1 MSVNT
6 RYPGPEN
13 IFREQLDN
21 GIVLLVYENF
31 AAPSVELEGVCRAG
45 SLADPADRL
54 GLAQFVSGM
63 LMRGADGRS
72 FEDIY
77 EELESVGASLQFSAG
92 RHTNSFSGSALAEDL
107 SLLLGLTADALRRPS
122 FPIDHVEKVRGE
134 HLTGLQI
141 MANDTR
147 HMAGRAFRNL
157 LYGEHPYA
165 APTEGEPETV
175 SAIMRDDLVA
185 FHDEYY
191 GPAGMIVT
199 IVGAVKAEDALEM
212 VRQALGDWNK
222 PQQPMPQVAT
232 VDPPPEIRRVQ
243 VAMPGKTQSDIVLG
257 LPGPPRAAP
266 DYQQLR
272 VANTILGVFGMYGR
286 LGKTVREEQGLA
298 YYVYSRLS
306 GGLGPSPW
314 YVGTGVSPDKV
325 AQAVESIRSEIRRI
339 QDELVPSEELDDT
352 QAYLTGSLPV
362 SLETNDGL
370 SSIIT
375 NMELYSLGLDYLQHY
390 PDEIRSI
397 TPQIVQQMSRKYLS
411 ADNIAVAVA
420 GPEFD
425 GQG

>member
-1 MSVNT
+1 
-6 RYPGPEN
+6 
-13 IFREQLDN
+13 
-21 GIVLLVYENF
+21 
-31 AAPSVELEGVCRAG
+31 
-45 SLADPADRL
+45 
-54 GLAQFVSGM
+54 
-63 LMRGADGRS
+63 
-72 FEDIY
+72 
-77 EELESVGASLQFSAG
+77 
-92 RHTNSFSGSALAEDL
+92 
-107 SLLLGLTADALRRPS
+107 
-122 FPIDHVEKVRGE
+122 
-134 HLTGLQI
+134 
-141 MANDTR
+141 
-147 HMAGRAFRNL
+147 
-157 LYGEHPYA
+157 
-165 APTEGEPETV
+165 
-175 SAIMRDDLVA
+175 
-185 FHDEYY
+185 
-191 GPAGMIVT
+191 
-199 IVGAVKAEDALEM
+199 
-212 VRQALGDWNK
+212 
-222 PQQPMPQVAT
+222 
-232 VDPPPEIRRVQ
+232 
-243 VAMPGKTQSDIVLG
+243 
-257 LPGPPRAAP
+257 
-266 DYQQLR
+266 
-272 VANTILGVFGMYGR
+272 MYGR

-397 TPQIVQQMSRKYLS
+397 TPQIVQQMARKYLS